1 MADIANPYQIPK
13 GTPYSDLVNPYWSA
27 VDQQALAEY
36 FAGKQTKWYGRG
48 AAREI
53 AYDTYLQAVE
63 WDTQMQKNVS
73 EWQAQ
78 ADIFSQQTE
87 GQRQAGLN
95 PALNGVSGDAPSPVS
110 PSQIPSFTNDVQE
123 PISATLG
130 IIGTIGDTVMK
141 SISQIQQLQYQNRQI
156 KGLDLVNRGLALDN
170 TFQAM
175 LNADQ
180 QLEFMQNYVL
190 NNFSESEI
198 KEYLEPGNFQSFAF
212 DSSVLSSRY
221 GFDDREAQRMAGSMN
236 QAMSSASFRAKF
248 TELLK
253 TRVENQDAYQQTI
266 SKPQYTDTFD
276 ASDLYEFEFKL
287 LREADIW
294 QSKYRGTINKYLD
307 TVYNLQNPHLQAASA
322 NALNGY
328 NAELYENLDP
338 VSLADYQNAENEFGA
353 AVAEFKDFIRS
364 ACEEVVRSP
373 NDYTPTQRAFVT
385 DLYRNYVQSSY
396 ASPLQWVT
404 QWLGTNVVQRGMMML
419 GL

>member
-1 MADIANPYQIPK
+1 MADIATPYQIPE
-13 GTPYSDLVNPYWSA
+13 GTPYSGLVNPYWSA
-27 VDQQALAEY
+27 VDQQALSEY
-36 FAGKQTKWYGRG
+36 FAGKQAKWIGRG
-48 AAREI
+48 AARSI

-63 WDTQMQKNVS
+63 WDTQMQKNIA
-73 EWQAQ
+73 EWQSQ

-141 SISQIQQLQYQNRQI
+141 SISQIQQLQYQDKQI
-156 KGLDLVNRGLALDN
+156 KGLDLVNRGFSLDN

-175 LNADQ
+175 RNADQ

-198 KEYLEPGNFQSFAF
+198 KSYLEPDGLQSFAF

-221 GFDDREAQRMAGSMN
+221 GFDEGEAQRMAGSMN

-266 SKPQYTDTFD
+266 SKPQYKDSFD
-276 ASDLYEFEFKL
+276 PSEFYQLEFNLLYE
-287 LREADIW
+287 ADTW
-294 QSKYRGTINKYLD
+294 QSKYRKTINKYLN
-307 TVYNLQNPHLQAASA
+307 TVYNLQNPQLQAASA

-338 VSLADYQNAENEFGA
+338 VSLADFQNAENEFGA
-353 AVAEFKDFIRS
+353 AVAEFKDWIRGE
-364 ACEEVVRSP
+364 CQKVIQDP
-373 NDYTPTQRAFVT
+373 NSYTPAQHAFVKE
-385 DLYRNYVQSSY
+385 LYRNFIQSSY
-396 ASPLQWVT
+396 ASPLQWAT
-404 QWLGTNVVQRGMMML
+404 QWFGTNVIQRGMMLM
-419 GL
+419 GF

>member
-1 MADIANPYQIPK
+1 MADIATPYQIPE
-13 GTPYSDLVNPYWSA
+13 GTPYSGLVNPYWSS
-27 VDQQALAEY
+27 VDQQALSEY
-36 FAGKQTKWYGRG
+36 FAGKQTKWHGKG

-53 AYDTYLQAVE
+53 AYNTYLQAVE
-63 WDTQMQKNVS
+63 WDTQMQKNIA

-110 PSQIPSFTNDVQE
+110 PSQIPSFSTDVQE
-123 PISATLG
+123 PVSATLG
-130 IIGTIGDTVMK
+130 IIGTIGDTVMN
-141 SISQIQQLQYQNRQI
+141 SISRIQQLQYQNKQI
-156 KGLDLVNRGLALDN
+156 QGLDLANRGLALGN
-170 TFQAM
+170 TSQAM

-198 KEYLEPGNFQSFAF
+198 KSYLEPDSLQSFAF

-221 GFDDREAQRMAGSMN
+221 GFDEGEAQRMAGSMN

-253 TRVENQDAYQQTI
+253 NRVENQDAYQQTI
-266 SKPQYTDTFD
+266 SKPQYSDTFD
-276 ASDLYEFEFKL
+276 PSELYQFEFDL

-294 QSKYRGTINKYLD
+294 QSKYRKTINNYLN
-307 TVYNLQNPHLQAASA
+307 TVYNLQNPQLQAASA

-338 VSLADYQNAENEFGA
+338 VSMADFQNAENEFGA
-353 AVAEFKDFIRS
+353 AVAEFKNYIRGK
-364 ACEEVVRSP
+364 CQEVILNP
-373 NDYTPTQRAFVT
+373 DAYTPTQQALVKE
-385 DLYRNYVQSSY
+385 LYRNFVQSSY
-396 ASPLQWVT
+396 ASPFQWAT
-404 QWLGTNVVQRGMMML
+404 QWLGINVVQRGMSL
-419 GL
+419 IGF

>member
-1 MADIANPYQIPK
+1 MSDIATPYQIPE

-27 VDQQALAEY
+27 VDQQALSEY
-36 FAGKQTKWYGRG
+36 FAGKQTKWHGRG

-63 WDTQMQKNVS
+63 WDIQMQKNIA

-78 ADIFSQQTE
+78 ADIFGQQTE

-110 PSQIPSFTNDVQE
+110 SSQIPSFTNDAQE
-123 PISATLG
+123 PVSATLG

-141 SISQIQQLQYQNRQI
+141 SISNIQQLQYQNKQI
-156 KGLDLVNRGLALDN
+156 QGLDLANRGLALGN
-170 TFQAM
+170 TSRAM

-198 KEYLEPGNFQSFAF
+198 KNFLEPDSLQSFAF

-221 GFDDREAQRMAGSMN
+221 GFDEGEAQRMAGSMN

-253 TRVENQDAYQQTI
+253 TRVENQDAYLQTV
-266 SKPQYTDTFD
+266 SKPQYSDTFNP
-276 ASDLYEFEFKL
+276 SELYELEFEL
-287 LREADIW
+287 LHEAYVW
-294 QSKYRGTINKYLD
+294 QTKYRKTINNYLD
-307 TVYNLQNPHLQAASA
+307 TVYNLQNPQLQAASA

-338 VSLADYQNAENEFGA
+338 VSMSDFQNAENEFGA
-353 AVAEFKDFIRS
+353 AVAEFKDYIRGK
-364 ACEEVVRSP
+364 CQEVIENP
-373 NDYTPTQRAFVT
+373 DAYTPTQQAMVKE
-385 DLYRNYVQSSY
+385 LYRNFVQSSY
-396 ASPLQWVT
+396 ASPFQWAT
-404 QWLGTNVVQRGMMML
+404 QWLGINVLQRGMSL
-419 GL
+419 IGF